1 MKRGILKKG
10 TTAVVLII
18 DDDPI
23 LGPVTVELLH
33 VLGHRATWVDTY
45 ERGLDAL
52 RHAGDIAIVLLDLQ
66 LGPQRGETLIE
77 DLRREGMALPPLLI
91 FSAQPMH
98 ELRLAAAATRA
109 AGILQKPCGA
119 ATINSAIEAAVG

>member
-1 MKRGILKKG
+1 M
-10 TTAVVLII
+10 TTAVLII

-52 RHAGDIAIVLLDLQ
+52 RHPDGIAIVLLDLQ
-66 LGPQRGETLIE
+66 LGLQRGEALIE
-77 DLRREGMALPPLLI
+77 DLRREGAELPPLVI
-91 FSAQPMH
+91 FSAQPMN
-98 ELRLAAAATRA
+98 ELRHAADLISA
-109 AGILQKPCGA
+109 AGILQKPCDA
-119 ATINSAIEAAVG
+119 SAITHAIEAAVG